1 MIFPILMGKLLKI
14 SPKWEEIL
22 KSAHYS
28 PKSGKRMEHKSSQP
42 FLGGCWHEKVVS
54 VFGFGRSKSLFS
66 TQKWALFVES
76 ANFWVFWLSFDI
88 ITGPYCTVPSLA
100 MLHWLLI
107 NIRCSSCN
115 NQNTKRE
122 EWRADIWNFNRIL
135 LYLGVSHPIPSWLQS
150 SSWKGALQR
159 GDVCALEKSCWTQRL
174 LDCREGRRWPITDAH
189 WTFIWAVATSVSAVY
204 TIPFLERRWY
214 KEWLY
219 GNMMRHRK

>member
-1 MIFPILMGKLLKI
+1 MKRW
-14 SPKWEEIL
+14 SPFL
-22 KSAHYS
+22 VSATQS
-28 PKSGKRMEHKSSQP
+28 PFLVPKSGH
-42 FLGGCWHEKVVS
+42 F
-54 VFGFGRSKSLFS
+54 
-66 TQKWALFVES
+66 FVES

-150 SSWKGALQR
+150 SSWKGALLPTWR
-159 GDVCALEKSCWTQRL
+159 CLRSGKILLNPKAVRLPGRKAMAHHWCPLNIHLSCGDISLRSVYH
-174 LDCREGRRWPITDAH
+174 PIPRK
-189 WTFIWAVATSVSAVY
+189 AV
-204 TIPFLERRWY
+204 
-214 KEWLY
+214 EWLY

>member
-54 VFGFGRSKSLFS
+54 FFGFGRSKSLFS

-115 NQNTKRE
+115 NQNTKME

-150 SSWKGALQR
+150 SSWKGALLPPWR
-159 GDVCALEKSCWTQRL
+159 CLRSGKILLNPKAVRLPGRKAMAHHWCPLNIHLSCGDISLRSVYH
-174 LDCREGRRWPITDAH
+174 PIPRK
-189 WTFIWAVATSVSAVY
+189 AV
-204 TIPFLERRWY
+204 
-214 KEWLY
+214 EWLY